1 MSAASLAS
9 VRDNGNARRV
19 RLANYCTATV
29 ITDVIMRVRGLFV
42 KTAECRRHSRLNNTK
57 VPISVTNRAGPRR
70 RRRLT
75 RDTRGGR
82 RRGSHDVS
90 DFIIILR

>member
-1 MSAASLAS
+1 VSAASLAS

-57 VPISVTNRAGPRR
+57 VPTVYQCDKSGRSEAAAAVDPGHSRR
-70 RRRLT
+70 P
-75 RDTRGGR
+75 
-82 RRGSHDVS
+82 SPW
-90 DFIIILR
+90 